1 MIDRIDNIVDAVQHA
16 LEARGVDQS
25 VINNVP
31 FHVQRA
37 IVTLQ
42 RQDLLPPREWS
53 FLAGDEREEYRNK
66 KGELVFNYVMLP
78 KGFSKLYELYVE
90 NVESPYEF
98 THYVNYLSD
107 SKFKKSTHTFAIQDI
122 NLDDTTIAVP
132 TLALDPF
139 PQDED
144 LIRITYHTD
153 GTIDDLNWIT
163 PEYWDAIIAQVEEF
177 VGVARR
183 GEASEYAYEI
193 MSRRQN
199 AEGRQHTNKT
209 MHRTKAAGFGGRRIR

>member
-16 LEARGVDQS
+16 LDARGADQS
-25 VINNVP
+25 VLNNVP

-53 FLAGDEREEYRNK
+53 FLAGDERDEYRNK
-66 KGELVFNYVMLP
+66 KGEIVFNYILLP

-90 NVESPYEF
+90 GAERPYEY
-98 THYVNYLSD
+98 TNYVNYLSD
-107 SKFKKSTHTFAIQDI
+107 PKFKKSTHTFSIQDI
-122 NLDDTTIAVP
+122 NLDDYTIAVP
-132 TLALDPF
+132 TLAIDPF
-139 PQDED
+139 PSDEAVV
-144 LIRITYHTD
+144 RVTYHTD
-153 GTIDDLNWIT
+153 GTMEDLNWVT

-177 VGVARR
+177 VGLTRR
-183 GEASEYAYEI
+183 GDANEYAYEI

-199 AEGRQHTNKT
+199 AEGRQHMNKT
-209 MHRTKAAGFGGRRIR
+209 MQKTKASGFGGRRIR